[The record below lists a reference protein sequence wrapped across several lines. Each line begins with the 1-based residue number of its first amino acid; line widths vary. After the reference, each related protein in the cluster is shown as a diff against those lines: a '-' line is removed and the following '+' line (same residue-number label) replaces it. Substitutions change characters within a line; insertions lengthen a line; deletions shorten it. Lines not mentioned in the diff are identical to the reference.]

1 MEEEVGSVDE
11 DDEVEEK
18 DDLKTDED
26 EPLNDTSVMKDM
38 RAI

>member
-1 MEEEVGSVDE
+1 VGSVDE

-18 DDLKTDED
+18 DDLKTDKD
-26 EPLNDTSVMKDM
+26 EPLNDTSVMNDM